1 MIDSSRSGRAVV
13 LALALSACGGKEE
26 LRPAAGATM
35 PPKPYAVEA
44 VPTATQL
51 MQPEA
56 QARPRRS
63 DELLRKSEERRDDR
77 FDLPPPN

>member
-1 MIDSSRSGRAVV
+1 LL
-13 LALALSACGGKEE
+13 LALCLTACGGREE
-26 LRPAAGATM
+26 LRPAAGETL
-35 PPKPYAVEA
+35 PPKPYAADAAPSPSE
-44 VPTATQL
+44 L
-51 MQPEA
+51 MTPEA

>member
-1 MIDSSRSGRAVV
+1 VKRLLMGAG
-13 LALALSACGGKEE
+13 LFALAACGGKEE
-26 LRPAAGATM
+26 LRPAAGESL
-35 PPKPYAVEA
+35 PPTPVGVETP
-44 VPTATQL
+44 PTPSEL
-51 MQPEA
+51 MQPEV

>member
-1 MIDSSRSGRAVV
+1 MLAVV
-13 LALALSACGGKEE
+13 LAACGGREE
-26 LRPAAGATM
+26 LRPAAGESL
-35 PPKPYAVEA
+35 PSKPYAA
-44 VPTATQL
+44 DATPTPSEL
-51 MQPEA
+51 MTPEA